1 MGNPMPIYEFRCRDC
16 RRKVTVLT
24 LRVSEQVDTVCDHCG
39 GRHLDRLMSR
49 FALLRSDDQRLDDLT
64 DDASLGD
71 VDESDPKSMAR
82 WMRKMGDEL
91 GPDAGGDFDELVDG
105 IERGDAGDGP
115 GNDGGED
122 D

>member
-1 MGNPMPIYEFRCRDC
+1 MPLYEYRCRDC
-16 RRKVTVLT
+16 RRTVTLLT
-24 LRVSEQVDTVCDHCG
+24 LRVSESVDPVCEHCG

-49 FALLRSDDQRLDDLT
+49 FALVRSEDQRMDDLT

-91 GPDAGGDFDELVDG
+91 GPDAGEDFDEMVDEV
-105 IERGDAGDGP
+105 ERGDDGGGGDD
-115 GNDGGED
+115 DGGEA
-122 D
+122 